1 MYGDNNTYVVVSYD
15 GGNNWK
21 KFTSPEF
28 TGFAHVIREDIVNEK
43 LLFLGTEMGLFFSLD
58 GGANWMRSKYQN
70 MPWYNLVRDIKIQTQ
85 TNDLLI
91 ASHGRGIYII
101 DNLQPLRELVKADAN
116 KEAILFPIQNFKY
129 DYAPQYP
136 QPPSNLTGW
145 VGENKVMA
153 PTIFYYLQQ
162 RSNESVKIEVYDAAN
177 KKIKDFNG
185 TGVKGLNKVYW
196 PLNINPPKVA
206 EGGFIAQSS
215 VLYSSLVSPKV
226 PPGKFKIVVKA
237 NGKSYEQFITIEAY
251 PAKGFTAQSLE
262 LLYKQGMRL
271 HGLHEQLAV
280 LVDTL
285 NKTITTLTKTATADT
300 TKKSKLKELDAFKHE
315 ILELNRKSIFFDEFK
330 FRRRVSDLYFSV
342 ATSIEPLSTTQ
353 EKGIGLLEEEFTKF
367 KNRFY
372 QIIK

>member
-1 MYGDNNTYVVVSYD
+1 
-15 GGNNWK
+15 
-21 KFTSPEF
+21 
-28 TGFAHVIREDIVNEK
+28 
-43 LLFLGTEMGLFFSLD
+43 MGLFFSLD

-237 NGKSYEQFITIEAY
+237 NGKSYEQFITIEAN